1 MAVYLRGICKT
12 QLESD
17 PKCYDEEGI
26 GWFHLKCLGISA
38 KVFHLEKVS
47 GTAQSASDN
56 GNDGGNNSK

>member
-1 MAVYLRGICKT
+1 MAVHLRGICKT

-38 KVFHLEKVS
+38 TS
-47 GTAQSASDN
+47 IPS
-56 GNDGGNNSK
+56 